1 MYRLFLGLIFI
12 KKWKYYTQK
21 SKNSL
26 EKFWWFG
33 KKQYLCTRFRA
44 KIQCGAEKKEFFERF
59 T

>member
-1 MYRLFLGLIFI
+1 MYKLFLGLIFI

-33 KKQYLCTRFRA
+33 KKQYLFTRFRP
-44 KIQCGAEKKEFFERF
+44 K
-59 T
+59 TWV

>member
-26 EKFWWFG
+26 EKFGGSEKSSTFAPAFAQKHG
-33 KKQYLCTRFRA
+33 FEAL
-44 KIQCGAEKKEFFERF
+44 KKEFFERF